1 MAPGNE
7 KRDDNSR
14 PQTLADLW
22 LKSKP
27 SHQAPSPSSEESH
40 SGDPGFT
47 QTQMGLLF
55 ASPATTPTL
64 EPSSLPKSRTR
75 RKSAQTLATPDS
87 KPARTKPSRRAALA
101 DKPATERRI
110 WTVRD
115 LVTGIRQQ
123 LEHEYR
129 DIWVEGEISNCRLA
143 PSGHLYFTLKDG
155 EAQLPVVLFRS
166 QALLLRFRPQ
176 DGLAVLARGRISV
189 YESRG
194 QLQLIAETLEPRGAG
209 ALQLAFE
216 QLKARLLAEG
226 LFDAARKRPLPAFPR
241 SIGVITSTG
250 GAVLHDIIKVT
261 RRRHARLN
269 LLVYPATVQGPGCAA
284 SVIAGIRF
292 FNAHA
297 DKVDLILI
305 ARGGG
310 SVEDLASFND
320 EALARAIAASSL
332 PTVSAIG
339 HETDFTITDFVA
351 DLRAPTP
358 SAAAELIT
366 AAQHRIEER
375 VQALDAR
382 VRRAIRYQIILAR
395 QRFSALS
402 TDKIHNRLQ
411 TLIGRRGQ
419 RLDDL
424 RHRLDSAA
432 VRRLRMPASRLATL
446 VSRLDRHNPSVR
458 LALARRRLEFAGQ
471 SFSRLA
477 TATITSRSA
486 RLNQA
491 AARLHALSPLAV
503 LNRGYALVY
512 TASGQLLRNAAE
524 VQLGEPIRARLA
536 KGSVTARVES
546 VDSEQPLRAKHDPN
560 TEPPRA
566 P

>member
-1 MAPGNE
+1 MAPGN
-7 KRDDNSR
+7 DNR
-14 PQTLADLW
+14 GETPGTLADIW
-22 LKSKP
+22 LRSKP
-27 SHQAPSPSSEESH
+27 PRQPQVADTPAANLGPSR
-40 SGDPGFT
+40 T
-47 QTQMGLLF
+47 GLLF
-55 ASPATTPTL
+55 PEPVDTSEPPAAPSKARSRRKTPKPGSAPSQSRIASNPA
-64 EPSSLPKSRTR
+64 EPSQHRPSLDEGPVGRTI
-75 RKSAQTLATPDS
+75 PF
-87 KPARTKPSRRAALA
+87 AAA
-101 DKPATERRI
+101 ERRI

-115 LVTGIRQQ
+115 LVSGIRQQ
-123 LEHEYR
+123 LER
-129 DIWVEGEISNCRLA
+129 DHRDVWVEGEISNCRLA

-155 EAQLPVVLFRS
+155 DAQLPVVLFRS

-209 ALQLAFE
+209 LLQLAYD

-241 SIGVITSTG
+241 SVGVITSTG

-297 DKVDLILI
+297 NQVDLILI

-310 SVEDLASFND
+310 SIEDLAGFND
-320 EALARAIAASSL
+320 EALARAIAASQL

-339 HETDFTITDFVA
+339 HETDFTIADFVA

-375 VQALDAR
+375 VQSLDLR
-382 VRRAIRYQIILAR
+382 VRRAIRYQLILAR
-395 QRFSALS
+395 QRFTALA
-402 TDKIHNRLQ
+402 TDKIQNRLQ

-424 RHRLDSAA
+424 GHRLESAA
-432 VRRLRMPASRLATL
+432 ARCLRTPATRLAAL
-446 VSRLDRHNPSVR
+446 AQRLDRQNPSVR
-458 LALARRRLEFAGQ
+458 LALARRRLQFASQ

-477 TATITSRSA
+477 SATIAGRTA
-486 RLNQA
+486 RLDHA
-491 AARLHALSPLAV
+491 AARLQALSPLAV

-512 TASGQLLRNAAE
+512 TADGKLLRSVADTKP
-524 VQLGEPIRARLA
+524 GDPIRARLA
-536 KGSVTARVES
+536 EGTLTAKVET
-546 VDSEQPLRAKHDPN
+546 VDSE
-560 TEPPRA
+560 
-566 P
+566 